1 MEGMTDFMKITAKT
15 DLMQEVAKLH
25 GVDREEVCCG
35 IREAVEAARMTGSDG
50 AQAFWKALPEDT
62 AETEVVLE
70 IVKLLFAE

>member
-1 MEGMTDFMKITAKT
+1 MKITTKT

-35 IREAVEAARMTGSDG
+35 IREAVTAARMKKQDGS
-50 AQAFWKALPEDT
+50 QAFWKALPEDSS
-62 AETEVVLE
+62 ETEVVLE